1 MKFTFTSRHFKAHDT
16 LKEFA
21 LSEIEKINRFYDGV
35 MKCEV
40 VLSFEKSTNS
50 VKKAEIIVKINNHHT
65 ITAKEKTDDF
75 NASIEGAVGK
85 AINQIK
91 KYKDKL
97 RTNHNPKKLN
107 KSGIDETEI

>member
-1 MKFTFTSRHFKAHDT
+1 MNFTFTSRHFKAHET

-21 LSEIEKINRFYDGV
+21 TSEIEKISRFYDGI

-40 VLSFEKSTNS
+40 ILSFEKATNS
-50 VKKAEIIVKINNHHT
+50 VKTAEVIVSINNHHT

-75 NASIEGAVGK
+75 LASIEGAVDK
-85 AINQIK
+85 VVSQIK

-97 RTNHNPKKLN
+97 KSNHNPKMYI
-107 KSGIDETEI
+107 SIE

>member
-21 LSEIEKINRFYDGV
+21 LGEIEKINRFYDGIL
-35 MKCEV
+35 KCDV
-40 VLSFEKSTNS
+40 ILSFEKSTNS
-50 VKKAEIIVKINNHHT
+50 VKTAEVIVKISNHHT

-75 NASIEGAVGK
+75 NTSIEGAVGK

-91 KYKDKL
+91 KYKDKI
-97 RTNHNPKKLN
+97 RSNHSPKKASKN
-107 KSGIDETEI
+107 IIKQAEI

>member
-16 LKEFA
+16 LKDFA

-50 VKKAEIIVKINNHHT
+50 VKTAEVIVKINNHQT
-65 ITAKEKTDDF
+65 ITAKDKTDDF
-75 NASIEGAVGK
+75 NTSIEGAVGK
-85 AINQIK
+85 AIIQIK
-91 KYKDKL
+91 KYKEKM
-97 RTNHNPKKLN
+97 RTNHSPKKAA
-107 KSGIDETEI
+107 

>member
-40 VLSFEKSTNS
+40 ILSFEKSTNS
-50 VKKAEIIVKINNHHT
+50 VKTAEVIVKINNHHT
-65 ITAKEKTDDF
+65 ITAKDKTDDF

-97 RTNHNPKKLN
+97 RTNHNPKKT
-107 KSGIDETEI
+107 GINGAEIL

>member
-21 LSEIEKINRFYDGV
+21 LSELEKINRFYDGV

-40 VLSFEKSTNS
+40 ILSFEKSTNS
-50 VKKAEIIVKINNHHT
+50 VKTAEVIVKINNHHT
-65 ITAKEKTDDF
+65 ITAREQTDDF
-75 NASIEGAVGK
+75 TTSIVGAVDK
-85 AINQIK
+85 AVIQIK

-97 RTNHNPKKLN
+97 RSNHSPKRTR
-107 KSGIDETEI
+107 KSILE